1 MDYELKDN
9 GIRMPLK
16 IGTDLAL
23 EVRIPM
29 SNEQ

>member
-9 GIRMPLK
+9 GIPMPLK

-23 EVRIPM
+23 EVLGVK
-29 SNEQ
+29 N